1 MIDYELIEEFNY
13 NILVEDFSVKW
24 VWLFNLLFVV
34 CFSFL
39 VLFICVFVIF
49 YCYYFSWVFLF
60 K

>member
-39 VLFICVFVIF
+39 VLFIGVFVIF
-49 YCYYFSWVFLF
+49 
-60 K
+60 